1 MVIYSC
7 ERCGYTTNHRSVF
20 KKHLNRKNP
29 CKNYLSNIDIATIKG
44 KYNFSN
50 KKKLYKNQK
59 NPEIPSKFT
68 PKSSKNPPNS
78 SFLENSC
85 IIFPSKFTP
94 KPSKFTPKSSEI
106 DFSENALNLGLEAL
120 TTSQKNGYVCNFCG
134 KKFTRKDNL
143 KRHKKKRCKQMALI
157 VAKENESTKI
167 DELQSKIDILEEK
180 LMTNTY
186 HNSMG
191 DNNIIN
197 SNNTLNQNH
206 IVINNYGNE
215 NIDYITDKIVK
226 KMIQQGPY
234 SSIPKLLK
242 FTHFDKDHPENH
254 NLAITNVRSKYAHVR
269 HNNMWQIRQLSEIL
283 EELITNNFNFI
294 EECFD
299 DSIKEDL
306 PTYKVDIYEDYKEK
320 FKSDTKIRNTIK
332 EKLYEII
339 INFTKELGLKC
350 K

>member
-1 MVIYSC
+1 MVIYC
-7 ERCGYTTNHRSVF
+7 CDRCGYSTNHRSVF

-29 CKNYLSNIDIATIKG
+29 CKNYLSNTDIATIKG
-44 KYNFSN
+44 KYNFN
-50 KKKLYKNQK
+50 CEEKNETLHNSEK
-59 NPEIPSKFT
+59 TPSKFT
-68 PKSSKNPPNS
+68 PKSSKFTPNS
-78 SFLENSC
+78 SFLENPC

-94 KPSKFTPKSSEI
+94 KSSKFTPKSSKIANFENLEI
-106 DFSENALNLGLEAL
+106 SPEAL
-120 TTSQKNGYVCNFCG
+120 TTNKKKYFFCEFCN

-143 KRHKKKRCKQMALI
+143 KRHKKKRCKQMAI
-157 VAKENESTKI
+157 VLAEENKSTKI

-186 HNSMG
+186 KNSVG
-191 DNNIIN
+191 DNNVIN
-197 SNNTLNQNH
+197 SNNTLNQNN

-234 SSIPKLLK
+234 ASIPKLLQY
-242 FTHFDKDHPENH
+242 THFDKDHPENH

-283 EELITNNFNFI
+283 EELIMNKFNFI
-294 EECFD
+294 EECYD

-306 PTYKVDIYEDYKEK
+306 PVYKVGIYEDYKEK
-320 FKSDTKIRNTIK
+320 FKSDTEIRNTIK